1 MEAIFISFTYL
12 LCFQLRKIQSG
23 KVHCSLIN
31 EHGSGKSELTLKE
44 IFQTQKQL
52 GKEVIAA
59 NKSDAFKLCDVLHVY
74 FTLKSKNEI
83 MQEKQYTILCELEN
97 GPLNSRDK
105 R

>member
-44 IFQTQKQL
+44 IFQT
-52 GKEVIAA
+52 
-59 NKSDAFKLCDVLHVY
+59 
-74 FTLKSKNEI
+74 LKSSL
-83 MQEKQYTILCELEN
+83 EKMWLQLINLMHSNCVMFYMFILHWKA
-97 GPLNSRDK
+97 RMK
-105 R
+105 

>member
-44 IFQTQKQL
+44 IFQTQK
-52 GKEVIAA
+52 
-59 NKSDAFKLCDVLHVY
+59 
-74 FTLKSKNEI
+74 
-83 MQEKQYTILCELEN
+83 
-97 GPLNSRDK
+97 
-105 R
+105 